1 MYRFLRNS
9 HLFLGVAA
17 FLFVLMYGLS
27 AVQMAHNSWF
37 SMKPTVMQEH
47 RTLRPDT
54 ENDPRAI
61 VRELRRNGVRGELR
75 QALATAA
82 GWKFEIAC
90 PGAAYEVE
98 YSAAT
103 HQARILVRISGFM
116 AILNRIHHIAGTWHD
131 FGPINGWGVFVAL
144 VSVAL
149 ILLGVTGIYLWFKIH
164 SERVVGIALLA
175 VNLGVCVTL
184 LVLIRTA

>member
-1 MYRFLRNS
+1 M
-9 HLFLGVAA
+9 
-17 FLFVLMYGLS
+17 
-27 AVQMAHNSWF
+27 
-37 SMKPTVMQEH
+37 
-47 RTLRPDT
+47 
-54 ENDPRAI
+54 
-61 VRELRRNGVRGELR
+61 RGELR
-75 QALATAA
+75 EAIATAA
-82 GWKFEIAC
+82 GWKFEIAR

-103 HQARILVRISGFM
+103 HQARILVHISGFM

-131 FGPINGWGVFVAL
+131 FGPTNVWGVFVAL